1 MATILLQTLYSGLV
15 LAAVYA
21 LMAVGL
27 TLIWG
32 ALRVLNLSHGA
43 FMMLGAYASWFVV
56 TELGLPWYLGLPA
69 AFLISAV
76 CGLALYLLLI
86 GPLTKRPNPENNTF
100 IATAAL
106 ASAMEGLALVVF
118 GPRNKAQP
126 FAVEGSFQVF
136 GISVTFQHITIMVV
150 AIAVLLALDV
160 FLRHTRFGL
169 AIRATAQQP
178 EAAQLMGIRRDT
190 VFLLVLAMSCGLA
203 ALSGVLLSS
212 IYFIS
217 PVFGLHPM
225 LKSFIVCIFGGLGHM
240 RGTLYSAAIIGIT
253 EAFVSLVL
261 GVQYALPVMFGMV
274 IVVLIFRPYG
284 LFGKREVVRL

>member
-1 MATILLQTLYSGLV
+1 MTTILLQTFYSGLV
-15 LAAVYA
+15 LAAIYA

-43 FMMLGAYASWFVV
+43 FMMVGAYSSWFVV
-56 TELGLPWYLGLPA
+56 SELGLPWYLGLPA
-69 AFLISAV
+69 AFLISAL
-76 CGLALYLLLI
+76 CGLALYRLLI
-86 GPLTKRPNPENNTF
+86 GPLTSRPNPENNTF

-106 ASAMEGLALVVF
+106 ASALEGFALVVF

-126 FAVEGSFQVF
+126 FAVDGSFQLF
-136 GISVTFQHITIMVV
+136 GVSITFQHLTIMAV
-150 AIAVLLALDV
+150 AIAALLALDV
-160 FLRHTRFGL
+160 FLKKSRYGL

-178 EAAQLMGIRRDT
+178 EAAQLMGIRKDT
-190 VFLLVLAMSCGLA
+190 VFFLVLAMSCGLA

-217 PVFGLHPM
+217 PIFGLHPM
-225 LKSFIVCIFGGLGHM
+225 LKSFIVCIFGGLGNM
-240 RGTLYSAAIIGIT
+240 RGTLYAAAIIGIT
-253 EAFVSLVL
+253 EAVVSLIL
-261 GVQYALPVMFGMV
+261 GVQFALPVMFALV
-274 IVVLIFRPYG
+274 IAVLIIKPYG

>member
-1 MATILLQTLYSGLV
+1 MATILLQTFYSGLV

-43 FMMLGAYASWFVV
+43 FMMLGAYSSWFIV
-56 TELGLPWYLGLPA
+56 TELGFPWYLGLPV
-69 AFLISAV
+69 AFLISAA
-76 CGLALYLLLI
+76 CGLVLYRLLI
-86 GPLTKRPNPENNTF
+86 GPLTKRPNPENNVF

-106 ASAMEGLALVVF
+106 ASALEGLALVAF

-126 FAVEGSFQVF
+126 FAVDGSFQFF
-136 GISVTFQHITIMVV
+136 GISITFQHITIMAV
-150 AIAVLLALDV
+150 AVAVLLALDV
-160 FLRHTRFGL
+160 FLKRTRFGL

-190 VFLLVLAMSCGLA
+190 VFFVVLAMSCGLA

-240 RGTLYSAAIIGIT
+240 RGTLYAAAIIGIT

-261 GVQYALPVMFGMV
+261 GVQFALPVMFGMV
-274 IVVLIFRPYG
+274 IVVLVFRPYG

>member
-1 MATILLQTLYSGLV
+1 MVTILLQTFYSGLV
-15 LAAVYA
+15 LAAIYA

-43 FMMLGAYASWFVV
+43 FMMVGAYSSWFVV
-56 TELGLPWYLGLPA
+56 SELGLPWYLGLPA
-69 AFLISAV
+69 AFLISAL

-86 GPLTKRPNPENNTF
+86 GPLTNRPNPENNTF

-106 ASAMEGLALVVF
+106 ASALEGLALVIF

-126 FAVEGSFQVF
+126 FAVDGSFQLF
-136 GISVTFQHITIMVV
+136 GVSITYQHLTIMAV

-160 FLRHTRFGL
+160 FLKKSRFGM

-178 EAAQLMGIRRDT
+178 EAAQLMGIRKDT
-190 VFLLVLAMSCGLA
+190 VFFLVLAMSCGLA

-225 LKSFIVCIFGGLGHM
+225 LKSFIVCIFGGLGNM
-240 RGTLYSAAIIGIT
+240 RGTLYAAAIIGIT
-253 EAFVSLVL
+253 ESVVSLIL
-261 GVQYALPVMFGMV
+261 GVQFALPVMFALV
-274 IVVLIFRPYG
+274 IAVLIFKPYG